1 MSQGTTGT
9 VKAPE
14 PKPSF
19 SEWTPVELGD
29 CVTFVDS
36 YGKEHKA
43 LVTAIHGS
51 QDEQAMRDQ
60 YEKTVEFYRE
70 RGDENL
76 PAYTVE
82 QLIESWVV
90 PSMNLVYVSTDESQ
104 HDSYGRQ
111 IIRPTSVGHSS
122 TQTATGYYWKR

>member
-14 PKPSF
+14 PKPSLL
-19 SEWTPVELGD
+19 EWTPVELGD

-43 LVTAIHGS
+43 LVTAIHGG
-51 QDEQAMRDQ
+51 QDEQAIRDQ
-60 YEKTVEFYRE
+60 YEKTVQHY
-70 RGDENL
+70 ENSGYGPL
-76 PAYTVE
+76 AYTVE

-90 PSMNLVYVSTDESQ
+90 PSMNLIYVSTDESQ